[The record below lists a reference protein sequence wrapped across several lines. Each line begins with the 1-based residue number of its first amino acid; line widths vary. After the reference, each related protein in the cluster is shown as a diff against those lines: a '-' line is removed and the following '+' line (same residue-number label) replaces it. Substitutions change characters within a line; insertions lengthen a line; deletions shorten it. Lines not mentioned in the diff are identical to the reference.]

1 MSEQKEDKR
10 KVTSSKNLAKARQAK
25 LDKLKE
31 KKEKQEYQFED
42 ESSDSSS
49 SDEDVIVV
57 KPKPRK
63 KKQVPQKQ
71 EPTND
76 LAEIKELLTS
86 LATKK
91 KKSKPKRSKQ
101 VIQIVNPPVEQKK
114 PSPELEAAKKRILL
128 NFN

>member
-63 KKQVPQKQ
+63 KKQQKQ
-71 EPTND
+71 EPNND

>member
-1 MSEQKEDKR
+1 
-10 KVTSSKNLAKARQAK
+10 
-25 LDKLKE
+25 
-31 KKEKQEYQFED
+31 
-42 ESSDSSS
+42 
-49 SDEDVIVV
+49 VV

-63 KKQVPQKQ
+63 KKQAPQKQ
-71 EPTND
+71 ESTND

-101 VIQIVNPPVEQKK
+101 VIQIVNPPAEQKK